1 MGGVGAAAAQKRVT
15 GRAADALLDVGLVED
30 HPLPRQGV
38 QPRGDEPLAAVGE
51 AELVAQVVWRG
62 RPVRGRGG
70 GQRRGP
76 AGVVSPTTM

>member
-15 GRAADALLDVGLVED
+15 GRAADALLDVGLVEN

-51 AELVAQVVWRG
+51 AELVAQVVWSG
-62 RPVRGRGG
+62 RQSEGGVGGREGD
-70 GQRRGP
+70 QR
-76 AGVVSPTTM
+76 GVVSPTTM